1 MPFPRAVLSIVTPL
15 LSAAAWASGAA
26 VRQGTYEITVQ
37 TVMPH
42 LEENLRYAT
51 TREHRCL
58 RSHELPTVFPV
69 LHHPSLQGCQLGNE
83 SRRGDAIRYLL
94 VCESP
99 QVATGIAS
107 LNVGLS
113 RIVGVLEITMGGKN
127 MTFSQRLQAA
137 RQGECEPAP

>member
-1 MPFPRAVLSIVTPL
+1 MAAL
-15 LSAAAWASGAA
+15 LFCTAGWAADEA

-107 LNVGLS
+107 LNVRLS
-113 RIVGVLEITMGGKN
+113 RIV
-127 MTFSQRLQAA
+127 
-137 RQGECEPAP
+137 